1 MWEQDCAPAPGC
13 PADGLDPAWCV
24 LDPAPF
30 VATFVEDQVVAISV
44 DADAVAALGLL
55 PGSWW
60 TAWSDGA
67 SCDRVVATFEVTP

>member
-1 MWEQDCAPAPGC
+1 
-13 PADGLDPAWCV
+13 V